1 MHKKPLSYTRFPSKT
16 YNLEFIPKSMTIK
29 HFLAASLLS
38 YAMAVQ
44 AGSLD
49 GTIFEQVGNEFEI
62 DPLLLYSIS
71 LSESGY
77 APSRREE
84 ARQPWPWTIGSAKG
98 PKFAANKEDAEMAL
112 ENLKK
117 RGFKNIDV
125 GLMQVNIFWH
135 KDKVKDVD
143 LFDPLENLRAGAK
156 ILKHALDSA
165 KGDLV
170 TGIGRYHNWNDSWRQ
185 AKYAL
190 HVLSVYKRLSDTTA
204 DANKPI
210 LASNYNEDQQKAK
223 GKSVQEAKVNQ
234 SVINSNTK
242 KKPAGKD
249 ELGLK
254 SSSQKLALG

>member
-1 MHKKPLSYTRFPSKT
+1 MKLRIT
-16 YNLEFIPKSMTIK
+16 
-29 HFLAASLLS
+29 LAASVFAL
-38 YAMAVQ
+38 ATVAT

-49 GTIFEQVGNEFEI
+49 GTIFEQVGEEFQI

-77 APSRREE
+77 APSRRED

-98 PKFAANKEDAEMAL
+98 PKFAASKEDAEKAL

-135 KDKVKDVD
+135 KDKLNEVD
-143 LFDPLENLRAGAK
+143 LFDPLENLRAGAR

-190 HVLSVYKRLSDTTA
+190 HVLSVYKRLSDRDLVGSYVA
-204 DANKPI
+204 KNF
-210 LASNYNEDQQKAK
+210 NEKQRTVN
-223 GKSVQEAKVNQ
+223 GVRVQEAKKDTNKKNVP
-234 SVINSNTK
+234 SVKDNSPAVPDTQKNTNI
-242 KKPAGKD
+242 ALKD
-249 ELGLK
+249 
-254 SSSQKLALG
+254 